1 MKKLILLLTGLL
13 LVGLL
18 ALACTPASVDKDA
31 LETQVAATIY
41 TGETAQVLAVT
52 DTPPP
57 TAPPKPTATDTPT
70 CTPVP
75 TDTPTAT
82 PTPTSTPTRTP
93 KPTRTPTPT
102 PTPTG
107 TPTPTPCLPAA
118 AFVEDVTVPDGTNLG
133 PGESFTKTWRM
144 LSSGC
149 APWPPGTAW
158 ILVSGDQMGAPASVP
173 VPDTPLGS
181 TADISVEMV
190 APDTPGTYKGT
201 WQMQDHD
208 GSHFG
213 DQAYVM
219 IVVPMPPPRRLATG
233 TIIRQV
239 GATNGSGRLTVDNG
253 LDLDAVAVLSNLNG
267 ASMIAVYI
275 QNNDS
280 FAITGIQDGTYDL
293 YFTLGED
300 WDSEQAKFTRRKSL
314 SRFDDPFEFSTTGTT
329 YTVWS
334 ITLHTVTGGTA
345 GTEPVPEDE
354 FPDLK

>member
-1 MKKLILLLTGLL
+1 MKKLVLLLTGLL

-18 ALACTPASVDKDA
+18 ALACTPTLVDKDA
-31 LETQVAATIY
+31 LETQVTATIY
-41 TGETAQVLAVT
+41 ARETAQALAVT

-75 TDTPTAT
+75 TD
-82 PTPTSTPTRTP
+82 TPTSTPTRTP

-149 APWPPGTAW
+149 APWPPGTTW

-173 VPDTPLGS
+173 VPGTPLGS

-190 APDTPGTYKGT
+190 APDTPSTYKGT
-201 WQMQDHD
+201 WQMQDPD

-219 IVVPMPPPRRLATG
+219 IVVPMPPPRRLTTG
-233 TIIRQV
+233 TIIKQV
-239 GATNGSGRLTVDNG
+239 GAWNGINKLSVDNG
-253 LDLDAVAVLSNLNG
+253 QDVDAIAILQRPDKS
-267 ASMIAVYI
+267 AKIAVYI
-275 QNNDS
+275 QNHDQ
-280 FAITGIQDGTYDL
+280 FTLTGIPDGTYNL
-293 YFTLGED
+293 FFTLGED
-300 WDSEQAKFTRRKSL
+300 WDSEQVRFTRKRGL
-314 SRFDDPFEFSTTGTT
+314 SRFEDPFEFAASWWK
-329 YTVWS
+329 V
-334 ITLHTVTGGTA
+334 TLHSVPGGA
-345 GTEPVPEDE
+345 AETEPVPEDE